1 MISDQVVDYQV
12 TNREEIFSGYVMDLR
27 RDDFDFGGE
36 TLRREYIVHPGAVAI
51 MGMDHE
57 GNLLLVKQYRHP
69 QGKVMWEPPAGLL
82 DALDEDPL
90 ECAKRELLEETGYEA
105 SKWEVL
111 LDFANTPG
119 GSSEQIRIYF
129 AQGLKMHDGG
139 RPPSSDEESS
149 MTVHWVPIS
158 EVLASIGQGL
168 VTNAALVVGTLA
180 LVTALADPQTM
191 LRPANSDWPAREDIL
206 KNGRVRLPKSKG

>member
-27 RDDFDFGGE
+27 RDDFDFHGE

-90 ECAKRELLEETGYEA
+90 ECAKRELLEETGYQA

-129 AQGLKMHDGG
+129 AQGLTEHESG
-139 RPPSSDEESS
+139 RPVGSDEESS
-149 MTVHWVPIS
+149 MTVHWVPLS
-158 EVLASIGQGL
+158 EVLASIGAGL

-180 LVTALADPQTM
+180 LVTALAEPDTM
-191 LRPANSDWPAREDIL
+191 LRPANSPWPAREDIL
-206 KNGRVRLPKSKG
+206 KNGRVRLPKSTG

>member
-1 MISDQVVDYQV
+1 MISDQPIDYAVVR
-12 TNREEIFSGYVMDLR
+12 REEIFNGYVMDLR
-27 RDDFDFGGE
+27 RDDFDFNGE
-36 TLRREYIVHPGAVAI
+36 VLRREYIVHPGAVAI
-51 MGMDHE
+51 IAMDHE
-57 GNLLLVKQYRHP
+57 GKLLLVQQYRHP

-82 DALDEDPL
+82 DTPDEDPL

-129 AQGLKMHDGG
+129 AQGLKEHVGG
-139 RPPSSDEESS
+139 RPQGSDEESS
-149 MTVHWVPIS
+149 MTVHWVPLS
-158 EVLASIGQGL
+158 EVLASIGAGL

-180 LVTALADPQTM
+180 LVTALAEPDTM
-191 LRPANSDWPAREDIL
+191 LRPANSPWPARADIL
-206 KNGRVRLPKSKG
+206 ANNRVRLPKT